1 MKRNF
6 YLQTTILCIL
16 VIFATSCRSK
26 KSTAESSVN
35 NAPFKEKEA
44 VFVPNLKIAKQGTVL
59 KNKKKD
65 AFKAKFGL
73 VNIVLRNDT
82 LFAKCTHGGGC
93 GKTNFFLNEYLSN
106 DKEEMISETLGLE
119 YTGSGYMFGNCLT
132 VLFQYK
138 SSGGVVDR
146 DLVPED
152 SIYLTFNFRNLGEYN
167 WQPKEINK
175 ALSKSLRY

>member
-6 YLQTTILCIL
+6 YLQITILCIL
-16 VIFATSCRSK
+16 VIFVTSCRSK
-26 KSTAESSVN
+26 KSTADSTMN
-35 NAPFKEKEA
+35 NAPFQEKEA

-65 AFKAKFGL
+65 AFRAKFGL

-106 DKEEMISETLGLE
+106 DKEVGYEILARSNDKCKKKITTQVYFLIPALQRKKIKVKHHETI
-119 YTGSGYMFGNCLT
+119 
-132 VLFQYK
+132 V
-138 SSGGVVDR
+138 
-146 DLVPED
+146 
-152 SIYLTFNFRNLGEYN
+152 YN
-167 WQPKEINK
+167 KK
-175 ALSKSLRY
+175 MK

>member
-35 NAPFKEKEA
+35 NAPFQEKEA
-44 VFVPNLKIAKQGTVL
+44 VFVPNLKTAKQGTVL
-59 KNKKKD
+59 KKKNKD
-65 AFKAKFGL
+65 VFKAKFGL
-73 VNIVLRNDT
+73 VNIALRNDT

-106 DKEEMISETLGLE
+106 NKEVAYELLARSNDKCKKKITTQVYFLIPALQGKKIRVKHLE
-119 YTGSGYMFGNCLT
+119 AIVYE
-132 VLFQYK
+132 K
-138 SSGGVVDR
+138 
-146 DLVPED
+146 
-152 SIYLTFNFRNLGEYN
+152 
-167 WQPKEINK
+167 
-175 ALSKSLRY
+175 